1 MLIVELDNELVFPII
16 ELLMGGA
23 GTPVEAAGRDLS
35 EIEEDI
41 MLDVSTLLARQA
53 EAVWRVPNLSLVPG
67 ARIKPTLMH
76 HCFAPSEKV
85 AVLRF
90 GVEIAG
96 TTGSFKLVLPTELL
110 NVLMSQIN
118 REQPQKDA
126 RVWSFPTPPLRERIL
141 DCDFE
146 VSSELTGLKVAVRD
160 LIALQPGSVLK
171 LRAPIRNPGVLSAG
185 GRGDASKRCRSA
197 TAPSAQRNLVAVSH
211 PQIGRGDKNHG
222 RSCQEESGQ
231 FLCKRVCSVARRNG
245 GSRDRIALD
254 ARSHQGPDTPSNKGM
269 PVHFRLEVQGAISGE
284 CFVEFYEPQIS
295 ELVSKITKQQ
305 VTELTDELCEG
316 LAQVISSATTGL
328 AASLEAKFGA
338 LTFKVDRVAGLAF
351 GGMFVVPLAVSESQ
365 PHEQVLLYFGG
376 QLLDAL
382 SAGED
387 GEAGRRNRGTR
398 RFFSQSEA
406 GDGCRT
412 ECLASLRPAAVASA
426 RGAGTDER
434 FGHRVGS
441 DGR

>member
-1 MLIVELDNELVFPII
+1 LSTPSQNEVETAAGLTKTSGHPKTAAKQRIVHPCNFRSAGRLSNEDARTLSAMHETFALHLTATLDNFLGTAVEVKLETVDQLPIKDHIADVPPLSYVVPFSSNMLIVELDNELVFPII

-185 GRGDASKRCRSA
+185 GRSMFE
-197 TAPSAQRNLVAVSH
+197 AV
-211 PQIGRGDKNHG
+211 P
-222 RSCQEESGQ
+222 
-231 FLCKRVCSVARRNG
+231 VRNG
-245 GSRDRIALD
+245 TQRA
-254 ARSHQGPDTPSNKGM
+254 
-269 PVHFRLEVQGAISGE
+269 
-284 CFVEFYEPQIS
+284 
-295 ELVSKITKQQ
+295 
-305 VTELTDELCEG
+305 
-316 LAQVISSATTGL
+316 AQLGR
-328 AASLEAKFGA
+328 
-338 LTFKVDRVAGLAF
+338 RVA
-351 GGMFVVPLAVSESQ
+351 ST
-365 PHEQVLLYFGG
+365 
-376 QLLDAL
+376 DWK
-382 SAGED
+382 
-387 GEAGRRNRGTR
+387 RR
-398 RFFSQSEA
+398 
-406 GDGCRT
+406 
-412 ECLASLRPAAVASA
+412 
-426 RGAGTDER
+426 
-434 FGHRVGS
+434 
-441 DGR
+441 